1 MKKSLFIYVLSID
14 NYKQENLPIHFMLP
28 KFMKYSNTLEL
39 AWVFASLKSI
49 VGHFNSLELLGDF
62 CSSKLLIN
70 YFGFLELIVWD
81 SNSSKS
87 VISCHGSLKLIIG
100 DSIVYV
106 MSTSTFVGFS
116 YGVPIIPSFPLVFE
130 LPFLWELHP
139 NIDRAS
145 TC

>member
-1 MKKSLFIYVLSID
+1 
-14 NYKQENLPIHFMLP
+14 MLP
-28 KFMKYSNTLEL
+28 KIIKYSNTLEL
-39 AWVFASLKSI
+39 TWVFYFFKLI
-49 VGHFNSLELLGDF
+49 VGHFSYLELLGDF
-62 CSSKLLIN
+62 CYSKSLIS
-70 YFGFLELIVWD
+70 YFGFFNLIVGD

-87 VISCHGSLKLIIG
+87 IVSCYGSLKLIIG

-139 NIDRAS
+139 NINRAS
-145 TC
+145 TCLCLLK